1 MKNPIYPIGK
11 QYWRKKSRSISYIF
25 ALQMALILFILS
37 IGISLIEGINFNLGF
52 SKESVYFIEPKA
64 GKYEEV
70 KNLLKNCEQID
81 KVIAGTSQNVRS
93 KVFFFSCG
101 GTLYVKM
108 KKEDLSEFIQSYD
121 IKLVKGSMPENS
133 KELVASSQ
141 SIYQGKSKI
150 GECLGEGIGLDTEY
164 KVSGCIKG
172 RHNILLGITD
182 KEEVLMVLY
191 KKNVKDDVKAFL
203 EAHHDL
209 YEKRFG
215 EDEVDEFLELLIRN
229 LGFIGVI
236 IEGLFVLQMNSTL
249 NRLLDT
255 YYNKEMN
262 EIALFHILGYN
273 RKQVRGRLILQSGWI
288 YFIGAVGG
296 YLLGEC
302 CIVLFYY
309 LYCEPRG
316 IFLILWHI
324 IYLLVPILL
333 GTVLFIKQC
342 MKINRKI
349 NEIEWNSL
357 LQR

>member
-1 MKNPIYPIGK
+1 MKNLIYPIGK
-11 QYWRKKSRSISYIF
+11 QYWRKKSRAISTIF
-25 ALQMALILFILS
+25 ALQMALVLFILS

-52 SKESVYFIEPKA
+52 CKESVYFIEPKA

-70 KNLLKNCEQID
+70 KKLLKNCKQID
-81 KVIAGTSQNVRS
+81 KVIPGTSQNVRS

-108 KKEDLSEFIQSYD
+108 KEEDLSDFVQNYD
-121 IKLVKGSMPENS
+121 IKLVKGRMPTNS

-141 SIYQGKSKI
+141 CIYQGKSKI
-150 GECLGEGIGLDTEY
+150 GEWLGEEIGLDTGY

-191 KKNVKDDVKAFL
+191 KQNVKSDVKAFL
-203 EAHHDL
+203 EAHQDL

-215 EDEVDEFLELLIRN
+215 EEEVDEFLELLIRN
-229 LGFIGVI
+229 LVFIGLVI
-236 IEGLFVLQMNSTL
+236 GILFVLQMNSTL
-249 NRLLDT
+249 NSLIDT
-255 YYNKEMN
+255 YYNQEMN
-262 EIALFHILGYN
+262 EIALFHIMGYN

-316 IFLILWHI
+316 IFWILWHI
-324 IYLLVPILL
+324 IYILVPILI
-333 GTVLFIKQC
+333 GSALFIVQC
-342 MKINRKI
+342 MKINRKL
-349 NEIEWNSL
+349 NEIEWITI
-357 LQR
+357 LQS